1 MNPGEDHCYS
11 EQVKNVEDSGS
22 EKDSVHTRPS
32 LAPLRSDRSE
42 VNKSSK
48 SDCLDDI
55 ELNLS
60 SKASREIE
68 LEDLDFVFED
78 DIVLN
83 LSSRSSQE
91 SEEEDLE
98 GIIDSLLE
106 LNSSQVIEELKPEK
120 MATINPVT
128 TSPPVPVLMTVG
140 NEVIEITDIPQANLR
155 LDEPLYKKEKRA
167 GLTED
172 KLIKLFDKAT
182 RNSFNRFDLMSLAL
196 QDENKLDDTYSI
208 GILIS
213 KARAALI
220 RYDMHDVFNIA
231 KVKSDGKNLEAGS
244 KDLFTEYSIITEEE
258 VAKSNRWYYTWP
270 KAP

>member
-22 EKDSVHTRPS
+22 EKDSVHTRPY

-78 DIVLN
+78 DIALN

-120 MATINPVT
+120 MVTINPVT

-172 KLIKLFDKAT
+172 KLIELFDKAT
-182 RNSFNRFDLMSLAL
+182 RNCFNRFDLMSLAL

-208 GILIS
+208 
-213 KARAALI
+213 
-220 RYDMHDVFNIA
+220 
-231 KVKSDGKNLEAGS
+231 
-244 KDLFTEYSIITEEE
+244 
-258 VAKSNRWYYTWP
+258 
-270 KAP
+270 

>member
-22 EKDSVHTRPS
+22 EKESVHTRPS

-55 ELNLS
+55 ELNLL

-78 DIVLN
+78 DIELN
-83 LSSRSSQE
+83 LSSRSSRE

-106 LNSSQVIEELKPEK
+106 INPPQVIEEEEK
-120 MATINPVT
+120 N
-128 TSPPVPVLMTVG
+128 G
-140 NEVIEITDIPQANLR
+140 YN
-155 LDEPLYKKEKRA
+155 
-167 GLTED
+167 
-172 KLIKLFDKAT
+172 
-182 RNSFNRFDLMSLAL
+182 
-196 QDENKLDDTYSI
+196 
-208 GILIS
+208 
-213 KARAALI
+213 
-220 RYDMHDVFNIA
+220 
-231 KVKSDGKNLEAGS
+231 
-244 KDLFTEYSIITEEE
+244 
-258 VAKSNRWYYTWP
+258 
-270 KAP
+270 